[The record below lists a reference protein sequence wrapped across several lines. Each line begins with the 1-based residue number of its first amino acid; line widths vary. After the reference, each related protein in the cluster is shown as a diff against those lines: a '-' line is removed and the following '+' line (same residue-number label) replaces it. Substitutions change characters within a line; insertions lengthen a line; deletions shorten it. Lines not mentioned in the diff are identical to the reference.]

1 MNPKYIFI
9 SKALYIPEIKTL
21 AIGDLHLGYEF
32 LINNADIQIPYS
44 EFENMKDELKKI
56 IEDIKKRK
64 RDIKTVVFLGDIKH
78 FFAYKKIERD
88 LKLFHDDYKET
99 KAMSAKSIQRI
110 GVVRFNPFKDTGGN
124 QSFVIC
130 LLDSKNDGFI
140 ISSLFTRDGSRFYTK
155 PIEKG
160 ASNYALS
167 AEEKEAIKKATSS

>member
-1 MNPKYIFI
+1 MDSFVLFIKNNSDILLFGILFLNLGFLIWFLISSTQIFKLRKRFRVI
-9 SKALYIPEIKTL
+9 FEGAKAADLEGVLSEEIK
-21 AIGDLHLGYEF
+21 
-32 LINNADIQIPYS
+32 
-44 EFENMKDELKKI
+44 
-56 IEDIKKRK
+56 R
-64 RDIKTVVFLGDIKH
+64 R
-78 FFAYKKIERD
+78 KKIERD

>member
-1 MNPKYIFI
+1 MDSFVLFIKNNSDILLFGILFLNLGFLIWFLISSTQIFKLRKRFRVI
-9 SKALYIPEIKTL
+9 FKGAKAADLEGVLSEEIK
-21 AIGDLHLGYEF
+21 
-32 LINNADIQIPYS
+32 
-44 EFENMKDELKKI
+44 
-56 IEDIKKRK
+56 R
-64 RDIKTVVFLGDIKH
+64 R
-78 FFAYKKIERD
+78 KKIERD